1 MRKSV
6 SSVLAA
12 LAVTAGLTLTPG
24 VAFADDNSGND
35 GGVGGSHNHDSHGLV
50 GGVLDG
56 NCNVNVN
63 VLGSS
68 RCNNAEN
75 YGRGIGYPGWVA
87 DGDGYYPTLYNQSQ
101 LNLVEYGY
109 GTPVSVCNYPSWGA
123 FEGFAR
129 PRLRGFDSFRSRF
142 GRTVG
147 AWNTGWDRV
156 RREGGCGSTV
166 VEQPTIVEQEQPVIY
181 SPQRS
186 GRELSS
192 PQVRQPSES
201 SVNTGDGSTVK

>member
-24 VAFADDNSGND
+24 VAFAGDDGN
-35 GGVGGSHNHDSHGLV
+35 VGGDHHDHDSHGLV
-50 GGVLDG
+50 GGVLNG

-68 RCNNAEN
+68 RCNNTESYAA
-75 YGRGIGYPGWVA
+75 GGAGWVSE
-87 DGDGYYPTLYNQSQ
+87 GYGYYPTLYNRDRLS
-101 LNLVEYGY
+101 LVEYGY
-109 GTPVSVCNYPSWGA
+109 ATPVAVCKYRSWGA

-129 PRLRGFDSFRSRF
+129 PRLGGRFDSLRSRF

-166 VEQPTIVEQEQPVIY
+166 VEQPTIVEQEQPAIY

-186 GRELSS
+186 GSELSS